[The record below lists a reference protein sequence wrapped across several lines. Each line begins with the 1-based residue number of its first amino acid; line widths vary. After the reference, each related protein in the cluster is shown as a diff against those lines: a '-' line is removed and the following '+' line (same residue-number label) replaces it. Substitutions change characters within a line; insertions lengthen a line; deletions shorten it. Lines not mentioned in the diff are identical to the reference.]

1 MSNIL
6 QDLFDHKLSYDEC
19 GHESFIV
26 EIGPELAQK
35 LLALNFAQNRKL
47 SKEYVNRMSA
57 DMKNGEWGLSNDAI
71 VVSNDLQVGNAQ
83 HRLNA
88 IVQSKTSQK
97 FIVLFGSPRE
107 AFQKF
112 DTGKKRTMEQRIT
125 IAGTE
130 ISPKECCI
138 IRHAMNDY
146 ANSQVG
152 TVQFGY
158 PRHDDMVAQVYL
170 KHKEF
175 LSLVNARKSEGS
187 SFFYAAALKIY
198 AEMIHFGD
206 HFERHHDHDALTRAQ
221 LFIDLVVNGYSKS
234 GLPTGPTEIAAI
246 KLRNTIARKKEDKK
260 GRYWNEKND
269 LRVTITAAYKF
280 MIGEKVVNIVPWKS
294 DPFMSFMNL
303 PTTNS
308 PGYGS

>member
-6 QDLFDHKLSYDEC
+6 QDLFSRKLSYEDC

-47 SKEYVNRMSA
+47 SKEYVTRLST

-71 VVSNDLQVGNAQ
+71 VISNDLQVGNAQ

-88 IVQSKTSQK
+88 VIQSKTSQK
-97 FIVLFGSPRE
+97 FIVLFGSPKE

-146 ANSQVG
+146 ANAQVG
-152 TVQFGY
+152 TEQFAY
-158 PRHDDMVAQVYL
+158 SRHDDLVATVYL

-175 LSLVNARKSEGS
+175 LDLINARKSSGS
-187 SFFYAAALKIY
+187 SFFHAAALKLY
-198 AEMIHFGD
+198 AEMIHYGD
-206 HFERHHDHDALTRAQ
+206 HFERKHGHDALTRAQ
-221 LFIDLVVNGYSKS
+221 LFIDLVVDGYSKS
-234 GLPTGPTEIAAI
+234 GVPVTDSEVAAL
-246 KLRNTIARKKEDKK
+246 KLRNTIARKKEDKR

-280 MIGEKVVNIVPWKS
+280 MIGQKIENIVPWKS
-294 DPFMSFMNL
+294 DPFMPFMNL